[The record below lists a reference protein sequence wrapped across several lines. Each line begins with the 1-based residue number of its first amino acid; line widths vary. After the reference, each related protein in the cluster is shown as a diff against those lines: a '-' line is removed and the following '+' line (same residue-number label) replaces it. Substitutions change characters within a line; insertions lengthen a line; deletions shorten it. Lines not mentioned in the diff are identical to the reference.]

1 MRSRHRSYFA
11 ELFSFI
17 GSVPTSPRAPIVSP
31 TSPPLPPWP
40 GVIHGISTASMHGH
54 VLTFCPTSSW
64 RSTCDLSSRICSAP
78 QAYRSKAVPP
88 GQPVPAPRLS
98 LSLQTG
104 AQVAQPQTS
113 FWPDEGRGKAAPEAL
128 RGIPHG
134 TPIGGPAPPG
144 QKRAGVR
151 CTALSISP
159 QGQGQE
165 EGRRGLGNQKHHKPQ
180 KYFG

>member
-1 MRSRHRSYFA
+1 M
-11 ELFSFI
+11 LFSFI

-40 GVIHGISTASMHGH
+40 GVIHGISDAGMHGH
-54 VLTFCPTSSW
+54 VLTFGPALSW
-64 RSTCDLSSRICSAP
+64 RWTFDLFFIICSAP
-78 QAYRSKAVPP
+78 QADRSKAVPP
-88 GQPVPAPRLS
+88 GQPVPAPRFS

-113 FWPDEGRGKAAPEAL
+113 FWPDGGRAKAAPEAL

-151 CTALSISP
+151 CTALTKCP
-159 QGQGQE
+159 CPGPGA
-165 EGRRGLGNQKHHKPQ
+165 RRKPDCT
-180 KYFG
+180 FT

>member
-1 MRSRHRSYFA
+1 V
-11 ELFSFI
+11 LFYFI
-17 GSVPTSPRAPIVSP
+17 GPVPTSPRAPIVSP

-40 GVIHGISTASMHGH
+40 GVIQEVSAAGTHGH

-88 GQPVPAPRLS
+88 GQPVPAPRPPV
-98 LSLQTG
+98 SLQTG

-113 FWPDEGRGKAAPEAL
+113 FWPDGGRGKAAPEAL

-151 CTALSISP
+151 CTALMTSASMI
-159 QGQGQE
+159 
-165 EGRRGLGNQKHHKPQ
+165 
-180 KYFG
+180 

>member
-1 MRSRHRSYFA
+1 MRPLSIPQTSQ
-11 ELFSFI
+11 LFSPAKFPF
-17 GSVPTSPRAPIVSP
+17 STWA
-31 TSPPLPPWP
+31 
-40 GVIHGISTASMHGH
+40 GVIQEVSAAGTHGH

-78 QAYRSKAVPP
+78 QAYRPKAVPP

-113 FWPDEGRGKAAPEAL
+113 FWPDGGRGKAAPEAL

-151 CTALSISP
+151 CTALNTSFFLLAI
-159 QGQGQE
+159 
-165 EGRRGLGNQKHHKPQ
+165 RF
-180 KYFG
+180 Y